1 MNVHLTLKSSNE
13 KTGPI
18 PVSTSPRSSCP
29 SSCPM
34 LSRCYAESGYH
45 LRMHW
50 DKVSSGER
58 GDDWEAFCER
68 ISKLPDGQLWRH
80 NQAGDLPGRGDRVD
94 AKALARLAK
103 ANQGRKG
110 YTYTHK
116 PVLRGK
122 HAKRN
127 RDAIAKAN
135 RDGFT
140 VNLSANN
147 PSEVDALAK
156 LGIAPV
162 VTIIPRGHPATSYTA
177 EGRKIV
183 GCPAQRRDDVSCSTC
198 GLCAVASRSVVVG
211 FWAHGNN
218 AAEIERLTGCVK

>member
-1 MNVHLTLKSSNE
+1 
-13 KTGPI
+13 
-18 PVSTSPRSSCP
+18 
-29 SSCPM
+29 
-34 LSRCYAESGYH
+34 
-45 LRMHW
+45 MHW

-58 GDDWEAFCER
+58 GDDWAAFCDK
-68 ISKLPDGQLWRH
+68 ISKLPEGQLWRH
-80 NQAGDLPGRGDRVD
+80 NQAGDLPGDGDCID
-94 AKALARLAK
+94 ARALAKLTM

-147 PSEVDALAK
+147 PAEVDALAE

-162 VTIIPRGHPATSYTA
+162 VTIIPRGHPATSHTP
-177 EGRKIV
+177 EGRKII
-183 GCPAQRRDDVSCSTC
+183 GCPAQRRDDVSCATC

-211 FWAHGNN
+211 FWAHGAN

>member
-1 MNVHLTLKSSNE
+1 MNAHLTLKSSNE

-34 LSRCYAESGYH
+34 LSRCYAESGFR
-45 LRMHW
+45 LRLHW
-50 DKVSSGER
+50 DKVSSGEK
-58 GDDWEAFCER
+58 GVAWEAFCDK
-68 ISKLPDGQLWRH
+68 ISNLPEGQLWRH
-80 NQAGDLPGRGDRVD
+80 NQAGDLPGEGDRID
-94 AKALARLAK
+94 AKALAKLAK
-103 ANQGRKG
+103 SNQGKRG

-116 PVLRGK
+116 PVTKGRF
-122 HAKRN
+122 AKKN
-127 RDAIAKAN
+127 REAIERAN
-135 RDGFT
+135 KEGFT

-147 PSEVDALAK
+147 PTEVDALAE

-162 VTIIPRGHPATSYTA
+162 VTIIPRGHPATSYTPA
-177 EGRKIV
+177 GRKII
-183 GCPAQRRDDVSCSTC
+183 GCPAQRRDDVSCATC